1 MSLFSGSPL
10 AVTEAVLRVY
20 LDQLEQE
27 HAKNSLSHMQKKAVD
42 RVLHDRKWRCKTE
55 LEASEHY
62 VLKYRSEATDI
73 VEALL
78 SEARKNGGE
87 DTGLEER
94 EIINLLYEPV
104 MFESVRTK
112 SVAEG
117 ERVEMFERLL
127 TMAMVRLLASELG
140 SDAIIRSSEKNVK
153 VYASCFKRAAVA
165 LFKAA
170 VVAERQDLLLRLA
183 QTIVVSALWAEHVL
197 ILESGPSLWSEMD
210 IAKIFLTSLLNEV
223 ELQEAK

>member
-1 MSLFSGSPL
+1 MADNGKLFLSSNEYFEL
-10 AVTEAVLRVY
+10 K
-20 LDQLEQE
+20 
-27 HAKNSLSHMQKKAVD
+27 KNKDARDKLSH
-42 RVLHDRKWRCKTE
+42 LNILT
-55 LEASEHY
+55 
-62 VLKYRSEATDI
+62 I
-73 VEALL
+73 
-78 SEARKNGGE
+78 G
-87 DTGLEER
+87 